1 MTTHLRL
8 LAAALCASLSVSSM
22 VSASGSPSGD
32 PGSSGPQTAWNPEAA
47 ARYLDRREVWWQSW
61 DRAQKDRGTV
71 CVSCHTQAPYAL
83 ARPVL
88 RHRLGQDG
96 RTDPEKAML
105 ASIVK
110 RVKQWT
116 VMQPFYSDII
126 SGPGKEVEAHNAEAV
141 LNAIILAGYDRE
153 TGHLTDTTR
162 LAFDHAWELQSRTGP
177 EAGTWVW
184 QNFSYSPWEGDTSA
198 YHWSALMA
206 GAVGMA
212 PDHYRDDPKIAAS
225 LALLRGYLRSH
236 LARQPLHNKVVL
248 LQASTGLPDLMT
260 PAEQRQVIAQLVKL
274 QRPDGG
280 WSLSDLGG
288 WVRNDMTEIDPRPD
302 GYATGLVVLTLES
315 LPPEARPRPAIAK
328 GLAWIR
334 SAQDPETGQWHAWS
348 LNKQRDPKSDIGL
361 FMSDAATGYA
371 VLALEAAR

>member
-1 MTTHLRL
+1 MKSAIRMMV
-8 LAAALCASLSVSSM
+8 AAVYVALSLSSVAFASGVSSERPKAM
-22 VSASGSPSGD
+22 NVGHD
-32 PGSSGPQTAWNPEAA
+32 WNPEAA
-47 ARYLDRREVWWQSW
+47 AQYLDHREVWWQSW
-61 DRAQKDRGTV
+61 DRAQKDRGTT
-71 CVSCHTQAPYAL
+71 CISCHTQAPYAL

-88 RHRLGQDG
+88 RRKLGQDG
-96 RTDPEKAML
+96 QTAQETAML

-110 RVKQWT
+110 RVKQWP

-126 SGPGKEVEAHNAEAV
+126 SGPGKEVESHNSEAV

-153 TGHLTDTTR
+153 AGHLTDTTR

-177 EAGTWVW
+177 DAGTWVW
-184 QNFSYSPWEGDTSA
+184 QNFTYSPWEADESA

-206 GAVGMA
+206 GAVGTA
-212 PDHYRDDPKIAAS
+212 PDHYQDDPKIAAS
-225 LALLRGYLRSH
+225 LAALKGYLRAH
-236 LARQPLHNKVVL
+236 LAEQPLLNKVVL
-248 LQASTGLPDLMT
+248 LQASMSSPGLMT
-260 PAEQRQVIAQLVKL
+260 AAEQRQVIDQLLKL

-288 WVRNDMTEIDPRPD
+288 WMRNDMTETEARPD
-302 GYATGLVVLTLES
+302 GYATGLVVLTLET
-315 LPPEARPRPAIAK
+315 LHPDARPRPAITK
-328 GLAWIR
+328 GLEWIR

>member
-1 MTTHLRL
+1 
-8 LAAALCASLSVSSM
+8 
-22 VSASGSPSGD
+22 
-32 PGSSGPQTAWNPEAA
+32 
-47 ARYLDRREVWWQSW
+47 
-61 DRAQKDRGTV
+61 
-71 CVSCHTQAPYAL
+71 
-83 ARPVL
+83 
-88 RHRLGQDG
+88 
-96 RTDPEKAML
+96 
-105 ASIVK
+105 
-110 RVKQWT
+110 
-116 VMQPFYSDII
+116 
-126 SGPGKEVEAHNAEAV
+126 
-141 LNAIILAGYDRE
+141 
-153 TGHLTDTTR
+153 
-162 LAFDHAWELQSRTGP
+162 
-177 EAGTWVW
+177 
-184 QNFSYSPWEGDTSA
+184 
-198 YHWSALMA
+198 
-206 GAVGMA
+206 MA

-236 LARQPLHNKVVL
+236 LARQPLLNKVVL

-371 VLALEAAR
+371 VLALEAAN